1 MSVGPVRLAAAP
13 ARKPPVL
20 PDAETFLVGTR
31 DYWATLWASP
41 MAAAWVDADVPGLVR
56 LTRLVDLT
64 ARGDDRAQVLS
75 EIRQLEDRF
84 GLSPLA
90 RRRLQWEID
99 QISTASV
106 ETGENDPED
115 ARWLR
120 LASA

>member
-1 MSVGPVRLAAAP
+1 
-13 ARKPPVL
+13 
-20 PDAETFLVGTR
+20 
-31 DYWATLWASP
+31 